1 MKTPVK
7 ILITDDE
14 ADIALILKLHLED
27 QGYETAWA
35 KNGEACLA
43 MLAEDTYSL
52 LLLDIRMPGM
62 SGVEVLEKVRLSG
75 CDTAVIMMTAHG
87 SESLAVECMKKG
99 AQDYVAKPFD
109 LNDVLQRVERA
120 VDYRHTL
127 LEKQR
132 LEQEKDD
139 FVSML
144 SHDLKNPITAVIG
157 SIDIM
162 REGRL
167 GPVNAEQT
175 EYLQSAIDSC
185 NEVVSM
191 IDNLL
196 DIHRFEAGRMPMNIR
211 PDNIHEIISSI
222 TGRLTML
229 AQREEVRLTVQI
241 APSLPTMPVDRRAL
255 SRVIGNLLGNAFK
268 FTPVGGEVTVT
279 CDVINS
285 STAATL
291 NIPAY
296 AIGQSLNMLDND
308 RLLCLTVKDTGSGI
322 PEEDLE
328 SIFDR
333 FVQSRQSA
341 RAQGGAGLGLAYC
354 KLAIHNLGGIIWV
367 KSSLGEGSEFII
379 LLPCNLSPE

>member
-1 MKTPVK
+1 MKDPAK

-14 ADIALILKLHLED
+14 GDIALILKLHLED
-27 QGYETAWA
+27 QGFETAWA
-35 KNGEACLA
+35 KNGERCLA
-43 MLAEDTYSL
+43 MLAEEPFSL
-52 LLLDIRMPGM
+52 VLLDIRMPGM
-62 SGVEVLEKVRLSG
+62 SGVEVLEKIRQTG
-75 CDTAVIMMTAHG
+75 HDTAVIMMTAHG

-120 VDYRHTL
+120 IEFRRTV

-167 GPVNAEQT
+167 GPVNGEQA

-185 NEVVSM
+185 NEVVAM

-196 DIHRFEAGRMPMNIR
+196 DIHRFEAGRMPLNVR
-211 PDNIHEIISSI
+211 LDDVQGIIASVVS
-222 TGRLTML
+222 RMEML
-229 AQREEVRLTVQI
+229 ALREEVKLCSEL
-241 APSLPTMPVDRRAL
+241 AADLPIMAMDRRAL
-255 SRVIGNLLGNAFK
+255 SRVLANLLGNAFK
-268 FTPVGGEVTVT
+268 FTPVGGTVTVAGRT
-279 CDVINS
+279 MTTQEAEQLEIPSYIRNS
-285 STAATL
+285 SPDL
-291 NIPAY
+291 L
-296 AIGQSLNMLDND
+296 SHD
-308 RLLCLTVKDTGSGI
+308 RFLFLGVRDTGSGI

-333 FVQSRQSA
+333 FVQSRQSV
-341 RAQGGAGLGLAYC
+341 RAQGGAGLGLAFC
-354 KLAIHNLGGIIWV
+354 KLAVQNLGGAIWV
-367 KSSLGEGSEFII
+367 RSTLGEGSEFII
-379 LLPCNLSPE
+379 LLPCQTS

>member
-35 KNGEACLA
+35 KDGETCLA
-43 MLAEDTYSL
+43 MLAKDTYSL

-62 SGVEVLEKVRLSG
+62 SGVEVLEKTRQSG
-75 CDTAVIMMTAHG
+75 CDTAVVMMTAHG
-87 SESLAVECMKKG
+87 SESLAVDCMKKG

-109 LNDVLQRVERA
+109 LNDLLQRVERA
-120 VDYRHTL
+120 VENRITL

-167 GPVNAEQT
+167 GAINPEQA

-196 DIHRFEAGRMPMNIR
+196 DIHRFEAGRMPMKIR
-211 PDNIHEIISSI
+211 PENIHEIISSL

-229 AQREEVRLTVQI
+229 AQREEVKLTVQLG
-241 APSLPTMPVDRRAL
+241 SDLPTMDVDRRAL
-255 SRVIGNLLGNAFK
+255 TRVIGNLLGNAFK
-268 FTPVGGEVTVT
+268 FTPVDGEVKLSCHT
-279 CDVINS
+279 IS
-285 STAATL
+285 SSSVEEL
-291 NIPAY
+291 EIPPY
-296 AIGQSLNMLDND
+296 AISQSPTLLDSD
-308 RLLCLTVKDTGSGI
+308 RLLCLSVKDTGSGI

-333 FVQSRQSA
+333 FVQSRQSS
-341 RAQGGAGLGLAYC
+341 RAQGGAGLGLAFC
-354 KLAIHNLGGIIWV
+354 KLAVQNLGGIIWV
-367 KSSLGEGSEFII
+367 KSAIGSGSEFMI
-379 LLPCNLSPE
+379 LLPCKEFQA